1 MLFAW
6 LDEMLCFSYCC
17 WFVLCRSVPGV
28 SRDRLRAF
36 GSQRTA
42 ILAALGELHQV
53 CGAGTVIFTLS
64 VGFYQGIV
72 QQS

>member
-1 MLFAW
+1 MILHGW
-6 LDEMLCFSYCC
+6 MKCC
-17 WFVLCRSVPGV
+17 AFLTAVGLWLCRSVPGV
-28 SRDRLRAF
+28 SRDRLQAF